1 MKRFFTILILSG
13 LIVGTTS
20 QCSEKSE
27 EPIVETIYTVKY
39 ILKNNTTKEIMIRC
53 YDILN
58 INYYYDIPKE
68 IITIAPGKE
77 HTESYSY
84 IGGGFAKPFF
94 KYYVLYIEDGEYR
107 IINRKAYTEGLFVPY
122 NYTLKTD
129 RKAYREYVFTFNDDF
144 FIDGEPVEDL
154 LK

>member
-13 LIVGTTS
+13 LIIGTTS
-20 QCSEKSE
+20 QCSEKPG
-27 EPIVETIYTVKY
+27 EPIIDPLYTVEY
-39 ILKNNTTKEIMIRC
+39 VFQNNTNKEITIRC
-53 YDILN
+53 YEDIAY
-58 INYYYDIPKE
+58 NYYSPQE
-68 IITIAPGKE
+68 IISIAADEE
-77 HTESYSY
+77 HTEWYSY

-94 KYYVLYIEDGEYR
+94 QYAILHVENGEYSV
-107 IINRKAYTEGLFVPY
+107 INREQYTEGLFVPY